1 MASFALSPTLELTY
15 VYIMKRTTALLAA
28 LALVTAPSAALAHVT
43 VSPNVSNPGAWEKYD
58 LRMPNEKKVATIRLE
73 VKFPAGMRVM
83 SFEDVPGWTVEPL
96 RDAAGAIIGARWTGT
111 LPVERFVE
119 FGVIGVNPKDKAE
132 LVWSADQTY
141 ADGTAVSWA
150 GSADSKT
157 PAPRV
162 SLKPAQP

>member
-1 MASFALSPTLELTY
+1 MNRPSTFF
-15 VYIMKRTTALLAA
+15 IA
-28 LALVTAPSAALAHVT
+28 LALVAAPSAALAHVT
-43 VSPNVSNPGAWEKYD
+43 VSPKTSNPGAWEKYD
-58 LRMPNEKKVATIRLE
+58 LRMPNEKKVATTKLE

-83 SFEDVPGWTVEPL
+83 SFEEVPGWTIEPL
-96 RDAAGAIIGARWTGT
+96 RDAAGAITGARWTGT
-111 LPVERFVE
+111 LPVERFVD

-141 ADGTAVSWA
+141 ADGTVVSWA
-150 GSADSKT
+150 GPADSKT